1 MIYNVIK
8 ISVNID
14 FLLVF
19 DTIYNTNTV
28 LFYLKVFYS
37 FEINF
42 AFILLIKESYI
53 LCIVPISNFDKSR
66 NHNTETLAQ
75 SSVGRD
81 LSLSDFMLF

>member
-42 AFILLIKESYI
+42 AFILLIKESYCP
-53 LCIVPISNFDKSR
+53 LCIVPISR
-66 NHNTETLAQ
+66 N
-75 SSVGRD
+75 VIK
-81 LSLSDFMLF
+81 F